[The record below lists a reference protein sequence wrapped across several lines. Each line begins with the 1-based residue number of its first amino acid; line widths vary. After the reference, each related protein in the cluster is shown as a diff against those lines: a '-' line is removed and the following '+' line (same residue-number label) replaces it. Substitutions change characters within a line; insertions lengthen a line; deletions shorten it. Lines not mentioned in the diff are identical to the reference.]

1 MPLFSYECKQCHQV
15 VEKFQHSA
23 KAEPKLIC
31 AGCKATEFERLMPGT
46 QNRVELNA
54 RDNLNQKILP
64 DAQRIQ
70 NDMSKG
76 KDSAFLDIYGEK

>member
-1 MPLFSYECKQCHQV
+1 MPLFSYQCKQCQQV
-15 VEKFQHSA
+15 VEKFQHNA
-23 KAEPKLIC
+23 KTEPKITC
-31 AGCKATEFERLMPGT
+31 SCGHTEFERLMPGT
-46 QNRVELNA
+46 QNRVQLSA
-54 RDNLNQKILP
+54 RDNLHQKILP

>member
-1 MPLFSYECKQCHQV
+1 MPLFSYQCKQCQQV

-23 KAEPKLIC
+23 KSEPKLTC
-31 AGCKATEFERLMPGT
+31 SCGHTEFVRLMPGT
-46 QNRVELNA
+46 QNRVVLNA

-70 NDMSKG
+70 NDISKG